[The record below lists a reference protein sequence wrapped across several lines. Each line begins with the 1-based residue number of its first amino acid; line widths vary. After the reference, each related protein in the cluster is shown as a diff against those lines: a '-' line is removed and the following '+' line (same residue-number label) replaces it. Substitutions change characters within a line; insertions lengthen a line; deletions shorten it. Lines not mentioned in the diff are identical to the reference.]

1 MCCPPKRTPCAALL
15 VTGSPFSFVS
25 MRTDHFEFWRAGW
38 RWVRDRKS
46 VCPGAYPFAALRLP
60 ARAAPVSHALSLATP
75 AGASGPGS
83 EPPCFIPADPCTTPA
98 RGRGKCTSC
107 EHAARSSGCYSP
119 ADRCLH
125 FLLTAHSRM
134 RAGRLVGVSSTQC
147 VRWRDH
153 HARAPASAARGGA
166 GADLRGGGQNRGRR
180 SEAASAAVTGDATGG
195 RRCGAV
201 ARAGAGMEVPSER
214 TGAPGTAA
222 RRC

>member
-1 MCCPPKRTPCAALL
+1 MPGQTLLRSRQLEPGRASTPRRGLLLSRALC
-15 VTGSPFSFVS
+15 
-25 MRTDHFEFWRAGW
+25 RWRP
-38 RWVRDRKS
+38 R
-46 VCPGAYPFAALRLP
+46 P
-60 ARAAPVSHALSLATP
+60 APSRR
-75 AGASGPGS
+75 GS
-83 EPPCFIPADPCTTPA
+83 EPPYFIPADPCTAVEGVHMRTCYALEWLLLPA
-98 RGRGKCTSC
+98 
-107 EHAARSSGCYSP
+107 H
-119 ADRCLH
+119 RCLH

-180 SEAASAAVTGDATGG
+180 SEAASAAVTGDTTGG

-201 ARAGAGMEVPSER
+201 ARAGARVEVRSER
-214 TGAPGTAA
+214 TGAPETAA